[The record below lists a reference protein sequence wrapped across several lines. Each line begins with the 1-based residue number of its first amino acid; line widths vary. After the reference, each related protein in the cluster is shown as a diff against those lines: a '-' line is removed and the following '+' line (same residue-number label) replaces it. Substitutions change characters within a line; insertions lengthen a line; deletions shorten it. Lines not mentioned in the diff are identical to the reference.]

1 MYVYFFGY
9 QNDGVLYSMKV
20 DHAVVATLK
29 GKSFLICCVKPEDI
43 TVPYGNLKPLT
54 RHVDPKFDGFKMF
67 NAPEKEGE
75 IYHHTFWL
83 KEHDRVKA
91 SEIIHKYT
99 KETEAKKAK
108 PTHAQEV
115 KMLNDK
121 ILALQLQINQLKADI
136 FMMKLD
142 QEASK

>member
-20 DHAVVATLK
+20 DHK
-29 GKSFLICCVKPEDI
+29 RDCPNDPRLIDIFVKPEDC
-43 TVPYGNLKPLT
+43 TVPYKQDLPSYIAM
-54 RHVDPKFDGFKMF
+54 RRYSVPKT
-67 NAPEKEGE
+67 EGKV
-75 IYHHTFWL
+75 YRRCFWL

-99 KETEAKKAK
+99 KETEAKKEK

-142 QEASK
+142 KEVKK